1 MATKSTKS
9 TKSTKPARMTDA
21 DRMSAMTFGAFAD
34 TMREAVT
41 KGADAVRGMAVTFYA
56 ATVHGEA
63 SKWTGATGKGAF
75 AWAVAECGL
84 LASKGRFS
92 QYVTYGAWIDA
103 EERVTGVDVPHLI
116 RCETDA
122 RAVQALWKA
131 SNVETRE
138 AFIRTLKRSDVEA
151 ATAKPAKPAATGS
164 DDGADDAEEG
174 STKSGRKSAVTA
186 AALADAIG
194 DMVTAALA
202 RRDTTP
208 ETAARLLD
216 ALRGA
221 VGLAEGYCA
230 TAAK

>member
-1 MATKSTKS
+1 MATKSKS
-9 TKSTKPARMTDA
+9 KMPAPMTEA
-21 DRMSAMTFGAFAD
+21 DRMVKMGFTAFAEA
-34 TMREAVT
+34 MREAVAR
-41 KGADAVRGMAVTFYA
+41 GADAVRGMAITFYA

-63 SKWTGATGKGAF
+63 SKWTGATGKGAY

-103 EERVTGVDVPHLI
+103 EERATGSDVPNLI

-131 SNVETRE
+131 SKVETRE
-138 AFIRTLKRSDVEA
+138 AFLRTLTRADVEA
-151 ATAKPAKPAATGS
+151 ATAKPSKPAATGS

-174 STKSGRKSAVTA
+174 GTKSGRKSAVTA
-186 AALADAIG
+186 AALADAVG

>member
-1 MATKSTKS
+1 MATKSKS
-9 TKSTKPARMTDA
+9 KMPARMTDA
-21 DRMSAMTFGAFAD
+21 DRMVKMGFSAFAEA
-34 TMREAVT
+34 MREAVT

-56 ATVHGEA
+56 ATVHGDA

-103 EERVTGVDVPHLI
+103 EERVTGAEVAELI

-131 SNVETRE
+131 SKVETRE
-138 AFIRTLKRSDVEA
+138 AFLRTLTRADVEA
-151 ATAKPAKPAATGS
+151 ATAKPSKPAATGS
-164 DDGADDAEEG
+164 DDGAEEEG
-174 STKSGRKSAVTA
+174 GTKSGRKSAVTA

-221 VGLAEGYCA
+221 VGLAEGYCS

>member
-1 MATKSTKS
+1 MATKNTKS
-9 TKSTKPARMTDA
+9 PKTAARMTDA
-21 DRMSAMTFGAFAD
+21 DRMTRMTIGAFAA
-34 TMREAVT
+34 TVREAVA

-63 SKWTGATGKGAF
+63 SKWSGATGKGAY

-103 EERVTGVDVPHLI
+103 EERVTGADVPDLI

-138 AFIRTLKRSDVEA
+138 AFIRTLTRADVEA

-164 DDGADDAEEG
+164 DEGAEDAEDG
-174 STKSGRKSAVTA
+174 SVKSGRKSAVTA

-221 VGLAEGYCA
+221 AGLAEGYCK